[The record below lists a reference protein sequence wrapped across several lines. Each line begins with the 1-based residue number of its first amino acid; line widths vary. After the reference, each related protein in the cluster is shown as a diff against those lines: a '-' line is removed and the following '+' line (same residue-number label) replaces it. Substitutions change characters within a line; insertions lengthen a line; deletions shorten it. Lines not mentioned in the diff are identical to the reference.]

1 MKDKTRN
8 FILCLAMTALA
19 VLPLLSQVAKK
30 ETFEVA
36 TVKPNPDGFIELGGG
51 QRVLSGRTHC
61 HGIDTRAI
69 PGDLIG
75 LPALGRCSVR
85 NSTLK
90 EIIDVAYNL
99 RVGPVRSKVNQMIL
113 GGPDWASTTPFDIEG
128 KAEDPSTTTEQELH
142 VMLQDLLSE
151 RFKLRFHRE
160 TRELS
165 ALALTVYKNESKL
178 KEAAVDEQPNFSMPT
193 NASISTPTVTGR
205 KVPIGT
211 LVDFLSLR
219 FGRIVTD
226 ETGLKGRFDFTL
238 TWTPDETE
246 LAPNG
251 TPSRSPLP
259 DQPGPSLM
267 TALQE
272 QLGLKLESQKLPV
285 ALLVIDSAL
294 TPNPN

>member
-1 MKDKTRN
+1 MRNKTSKS
-8 FILCLAMTALA
+8 ILCLAAMALA
-19 VLPLLSQVAKK
+19 VIPLLSQVAKK
-30 ETFEVA
+30 ETFKVA
-36 TVKPNPDGFIELGGG
+36 TVKPNPDGFIDLGGG
-51 QRVLSGRTHC
+51 QRILSGRTHC
-61 HGIDTRAI
+61 HGTDTRAI

-99 RVGPVRSKVNQMIL
+99 RIGPVRSKVNQMIL
-113 GGPDWASTTPFDIEG
+113 GGPDWASIAPFDIEG
-128 KAEDPSTTTEQELH
+128 KAEDPSTTTEQGLH

-165 ALALTVYKNESKL
+165 GLALTVSKNGSKL
-178 KEAAVDEQPNFSMPT
+178 KEATVDEQPNFTMPT
-193 NASISTPTVTGR
+193 NASIATPTVTGR

-211 LVDFLSLR
+211 IVDFLSLR

-226 ETGLKGRFDFTL
+226 ETGLKGRYDFTM

-251 TPSRSPLP
+251 ALSRPTLP

-272 QLGLKLESQKLPV
+272 QLGLKLETQKVPV
-285 ALLVIDSAL
+285 VLLVIDSAQTP
-294 TPNPN
+294 TPN